1 MKISRNTSIVLVLM
15 VVMAT
20 ALYAADV
27 TVGTWKLNLTKSRY
41 SPANLA
47 PKSQTLMVTAVSGGG
62 NKFVVDVVDADG
74 KKIHYE
80 YTTQNDGKDATIT
93 GDPNRDTTAV
103 TRIDDS
109 TYNAVNKKGGKVT
122 TTSKTVFSK
131 DGKTRTITTTGTN
144 PQGQK
149 VDNTTVW
156 DKQ

>member
-27 TVGTWKLNLTKSRY
+27 TVGTWKMNLTKSKY

-80 YTTQNDGKDATIT
+80 YTTQNDGKDATVT

-103 TRIDDS
+103 TRIDDT
-109 TYNAVNKKGGKVT
+109 TYNAVNKKGGK
-122 TTSKTVFSK
+122 K
-131 DGKTRTITTTGTN
+131 
-144 PQGQK
+144 
-149 VDNTTVW
+149 
-156 DKQ
+156 